1 MQVLIEP
8 LFSNESLINK
18 DKNQGLIIW
27 ITEPKVNGL

>member
-27 ITEPKVNGL
+27 IAEPKVNGL